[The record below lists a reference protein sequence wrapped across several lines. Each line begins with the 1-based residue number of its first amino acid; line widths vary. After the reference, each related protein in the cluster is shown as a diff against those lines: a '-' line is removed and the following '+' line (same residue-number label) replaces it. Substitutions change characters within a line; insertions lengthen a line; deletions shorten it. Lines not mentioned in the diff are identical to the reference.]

1 VIFLNKNL
9 CISSSGVSRE
19 IRNKLGNKIDTEL
32 VKLYV
37 KGTADREPKDTLNY
51 IGVGVNMDG
60 VGW

>member
-1 VIFLNKNL
+1 
-9 CISSSGVSRE
+9 
-19 IRNKLGNKIDTEL
+19 LGNKINTEL